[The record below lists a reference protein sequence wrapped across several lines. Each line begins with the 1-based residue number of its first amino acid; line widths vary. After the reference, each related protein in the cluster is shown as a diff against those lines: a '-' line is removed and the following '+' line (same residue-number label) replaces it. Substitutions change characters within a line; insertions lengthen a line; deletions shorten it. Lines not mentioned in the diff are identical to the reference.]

1 MDVQRDGIG
10 AVPASDRANKW
21 ASIIASAYFPLDI
34 RFRSPEGFQGVME
47 RRQIGPV
54 LLTHLDSEA
63 CEYERTHDHTRG
75 LQTGEFLIAMPFASA
90 VRFRQLGRDILCNPG
105 SFFLEN
111 GDEPYRFTYD
121 RPNSLCAMKVS
132 YQALN
137 DRIRQ
142 PDRLCALNVDGS
154 EGVGALLIETIRRA
168 HTMQLDDAAAEVIG
182 RHIIEMLALALDRHA
197 EISLS
202 ASSLVRAAHLR
213 RAESLIRQRLGDST
227 LDPQAVA
234 RGCGISLRYLH
245 SIFADTGRT
254 VSQCIREE
262 RLRAAR
268 DMLEMPG
275 MMKMADVAYRFGFA
289 DQAIFS
295 RQFRARY
302 GVSPSEFRAA
312 NRSGPT
318 DRPIAS

>member
-1 MDVQRDGIG
+1 MHGKVI
-10 AVPASDRANKW
+10 AWALENAANL
-21 ASIIASAYFPLDI
+21 SVF
-34 RFRSPEGFQGVME
+34 EQGVMREYDIADRDLPFAE
-47 RRQIGPV
+47 RR
-54 LLTHLDSEA
+54 E
-63 CEYERTHDHTRG
+63 
-75 LQTGEFLIAMPFASA
+75 
-90 VRFRQLGRDILCNPG
+90 
-105 SFFLEN
+105 
-111 GDEPYRFTYD
+111 
-121 RPNSLCAMKVS
+121 
-132 YQALN
+132 
-137 DRIRQ
+137 
-142 PDRLCALNVDGS
+142 
-154 EGVGALLIETIRRA
+154 
-168 HTMQLDDAAAEVIG
+168 AAAEVIG